1 MLVLL
6 ASLACTVDY
15 GIHDLQDLS
24 QAPLG
29 GDMVRGRI
37 CDPGGGWV
45 VGARV
50 WIDVGDRIIESETGA
65 DGWFT
70 LTGVPD
76 GDHTVQVKK
85 GSFSTSFPVTV
96 DGAGAEV
103 DAGECLDPESVEIA
117 VIAGD
122 YDSVEQ
128 ILDNMGLEYDFY
140 PMEQTKNLVLDPD
153 KMAQYDI
160 LFFNCG
166 ANDLWME
173 ERPEVGANLKAYVAQ
188 GGGVYASDW
197 AYQFV
202 EAAVPGGIRF
212 FGNDG
217 MAYDAAVG
225 MEGHIQADVLDGA
238 MQQVVGETANL
249 TYDLGGW
256 VVPLETSGRVLIE
269 GPASLDPWMG
279 GSLDGVQPLAVELSH
294 GQGTFIFTTF
304 HNEQQLTLDMEALLR
319 EMIFSL

>member
-6 ASLACTVDY
+6 ALLACTVDY

-24 QAPLG
+24 NAPLG

-50 WIDVGDRIIESETGA
+50 WIDVGDRVIESETGS

-76 GDHTVQVKK
+76 GDHTVQVEK

-103 DAGECLDPESVEIA
+103 DAGECLDPESVQVA
-117 VIAGD
+117 VIAGE
-122 YDSVEQ
+122 YDSVEH
-128 ILDNMGLEYDFY
+128 ILDNMGLEYDSY
-140 PMEQTKNLVLDPD
+140 SMEQTQNLVLDPD

-166 ANDLWME
+166 ASDMWLE
-173 ERPEVGANLKAYVAQ
+173 KRQKVGKNLQAYVAE
-188 GGGVYASDW
+188 GGSVYASDW

-202 EAAVPGGIRF
+202 EAAVPDGIRF

-217 MAYDAAVG
+217 TAYEAAVG
-225 MEGHIQADVLDGA
+225 MEGQIDAEVLDGA
-238 MQQVVGETANL
+238 MQQVVGDTASL

-269 GPASLDPWMG
+269 GPASIDPWFNNAPSGM
-279 GSLDGVQPLAVELSH
+279 QPLAIEVSH

-304 HNEQQLTLDMEALLR
+304 HNERQLTLDMEALLR
-319 EMIFSL
+319 EMILSL